1 AYKTFEKIIINTD
14 NKTCDIYFMN
24 GIVFKHYPLMKV
36 ISAQQAISA
45 LKYMVDGEVYF

>member
-1 AYKTFEKIIINTD
+1 YKTFEKIIINTD

-24 GIVFKHYPLMKV
+24 GIVFKHYPLMKT
-36 ISAQQAISA
+36 ISAQQAIST

>member
-1 AYKTFEKIIINTD
+1 
-14 NKTCDIYFMN
+14 

-45 LKYMVDGEVYF
+45 LKYMV

>member
-1 AYKTFEKIIINTD
+1 
-14 NKTCDIYFMN
+14 
-24 GIVFKHYPLMKV
+24 LMKV

>member
-1 AYKTFEKIIINTD
+1 
-14 NKTCDIYFMN
+14 
-24 GIVFKHYPLMKV
+24 